1 MELDI
6 CFYKP
11 GYIIIH
17 QTTNK
22 ITENTLHIELPG
34 VSQSPRLIDMSS
46 TVTLQVLLSSLY
58 GEMLKAYVL
67 YSVNNNVTYT

>member
-6 CFYKP
+6 CFHKP

-17 QTTNK
+17 QTTNE
-22 ITENTLHIELPG
+22 ITENTLHIELP